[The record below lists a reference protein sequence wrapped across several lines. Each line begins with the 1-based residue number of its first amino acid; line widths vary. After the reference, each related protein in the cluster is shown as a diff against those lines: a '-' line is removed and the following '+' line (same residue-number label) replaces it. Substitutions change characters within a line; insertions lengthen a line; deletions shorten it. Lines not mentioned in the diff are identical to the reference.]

1 MSREN
6 SFCACDV
13 GDGGLCHPLLQRD
26 DIQPVMAIGGSEA
39 PFDANEPLEF
49 EMTVRV
55 AQKVFPDGRIL
66 AHVRIVEGNL
76 GA

>member
-1 MSREN
+1 
-6 SFCACDV
+6 
-13 GDGGLCHPLLQRD
+13 
-26 DIQPVMAIGGSEA
+26 MAIGGSEA